1 MKTKTFS
8 FTRQFL
14 LIFALMLFMTNVVL
28 GVVLMKQSTDIIQQL
43 VRKNMLNISNTA
55 ADIVDGDVLGSLTEQ
70 DIGSDEYNE
79 IYNVLSAFQNNVDV
93 EYIYAVRRI
102 SDELFVF
109 TVDPDPEDPGEFG
122 EEVLITEA
130 LISASKGVA
139 MVDNAPAEDEWG
151 NFYSA
156 YCPVFDSKGNVAG
169 IIGVDFNSDWYD
181 MQIKEHTLSIV
192 LITAISIAFGGLIV
206 LIFVHNISKRF
217 DTIGNELTVL
227 SNDVDAL
234 TKEITSRKDYRE
246 NIANDDK
253 KTEIDE
259 ETEVDEIEL
268 LESRLH
274 YMHTEM
280 DRYLS
285 FIRNKA
291 NTDALTMVG
300 NTTSYTERVNS
311 IEEKIADKTADFSL
325 VLFDIND
332 LKGINDN
339 YGHHYGDLIIKAAAD
354 VISSVFNADNIYRI
368 GGDEFIAVEEGLDQK
383 NIKKKITLIHKK
395 VKQFDE
401 KEMEHKGTLALSTGT
416 AAYDPKKD
424 KEFRDVFSRAD
435 DNMYSDKNEYYK
447 HNKKLKKSHEKS

>member
-1 MKTKTFS
+1 MNTKTFS

-14 LIFALMLFMTNVVL
+14 LIFALMLFLTNVVL

-55 ADIVDGDVLGSLTEQ
+55 ADIVDGDVLGALTKE

-102 SDELFVF
+102 NDELFVF

-156 YCPVFDSKGNVAG
+156 YCPVFDSKGNVSG

-181 MQIKEHTLSIV
+181 MQIREHTLSIV
-192 LITAISIAFGGLIV
+192 TITALSIAFGGLIV

-227 SNDVDAL
+227 SNDVDSL
-234 TKEITSRKDYRE
+234 TKEITSRKDYKD
-246 NIANDDK
+246 NIAKDDRK
-253 KTEIDE
+253 GDDSDE
-259 ETEVDEIEL
+259 SEGDEIEL
-268 LESRLH
+268 LEGKLH
-274 YMHTEM
+274 HMHTEM
-280 DRYLS
+280 DRYLD

-291 NTDALTMVG
+291 NTDALTLVG
-300 NTTSYTERVNS
+300 NTTAYTERVNS
-311 IEEKIADKTADFSL
+311 IGEKIADKTADFSL

-339 YGHHYGDLIIKAAAD
+339 YGHHYGDVIIKAAAD
-354 VISSVFNADNIYRI
+354 VISSVFDADNIYRI
-368 GGDEFIAVEEGLDQK
+368 GGDEFIAVEE
-383 NIKKKITLIHKK
+383 NIEQKKIDKMIALIHEK
-395 VKQFDE
+395 VMLYDKN
-401 KEMEHKGTLALSTGT
+401 EMEHKGTLALSTGT
-416 AAYDPKKD
+416 ATYDPEID
-424 KEFRDVFSRAD
+424 KTFRDVFSRAD

-447 HNKKLKKSHEKS
+447 HNKKLKKTR